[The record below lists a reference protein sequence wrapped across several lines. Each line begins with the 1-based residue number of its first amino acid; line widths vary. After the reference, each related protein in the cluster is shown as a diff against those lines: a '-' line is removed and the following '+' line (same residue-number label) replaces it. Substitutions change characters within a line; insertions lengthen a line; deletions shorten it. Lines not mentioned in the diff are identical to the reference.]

1 MKGIQGSQPRPRGRA
16 LAAVVL
22 VLGVLF
28 CAPLLAQVP
37 ALAGLRVL
45 PHADRESSFSGWTHE
60 GPVPA
65 TLNVPVELGD
75 DVFGATLQLQP
86 AKPGETYRVRVQ
98 YETSLALGAEGP
110 HLDLTDWK
118 HCTSAWQ
125 PAQPVDA
132 VSFVL
137 PIPTAEQHSC
147 FPAYTRAELDAAVRA
162 HAAKQGDPTIADGW
176 LPNLDKGDAVGAVT
190 PYVGISTVRVRVEVK
205 RKGAW
210 VAVTTV
216 AFELPMGC

>member
-1 MKGIQGSQPRPRGRA
+1 M
-16 LAAVVL
+16 
-22 VLGVLF
+22 
-28 CAPLLAQVP
+28 
-37 ALAGLRVL
+37 AGLRVL

-65 TLNVPVELGD
+65 TLTVPVELGD
-75 DVFGATLQLQP
+75 DVFGTTLQLQP
-86 AKPGETYRVRVQ
+86 ATAGETYRVRVQ

-110 HLDLTDWK
+110 HLDLIDWK

-125 PAQPVDA
+125 SAHAVDA

-137 PIPTAEQHSC
+137 PTPTAEQHSC

-162 HAAKQGDPTIADGW
+162 HGVKQGDPTLADGW
-176 LPNLDKGDAVGAVT
+176 LPNLDKGDAIGAVT

-216 AFELPMGC
+216 EFALPMGC

>member
-1 MKGIQGSQPRPRGRA
+1 MKGIQGSQPRRRARA

-22 VLGVLF
+22 LLGVLF
-28 CAPLLAQVP
+28 CAPSIAHAP
-37 ALAGLRVL
+37 ALVGLRVL

-65 TLNVPVELGD
+65 ALTVPVELGD
-75 DVFGATLQLQP
+75 DLFGTTLQLQP
-86 AKPGETYRVRVQ
+86 VKPGETYRVRVQ

-110 HLDLTDWK
+110 HLDLIDWK
-118 HCTSAWQ
+118 HCTSTWQ
-125 PAQPVDA
+125 PAQAVDA

-137 PIPTAEQHSC
+137 PTPTAEQHSC

-162 HAAKQGDPTIADGW
+162 HGVKQGDPTLAEGW
-176 LPNLDKGDAVGAVT
+176 LPNLDKSDAVGAVT

-216 AFELPMGC
+216 EFALPMGC

>member
-1 MKGIQGSQPRPRGRA
+1 MKGIQGSQLRRRARA

-22 VLGVLF
+22 LLGVLL
-28 CAPLLAQVP
+28 CAPSIAQAP

-45 PHADRESSFSGWTHE
+45 PHADRETSFSGWTHD

-65 TLNVPVELGD
+65 TLAVPVELGD
-75 DVFGATLQLQP
+75 DLFGTTLQLQP
-86 AKPGETYRVRVQ
+86 ATSGETYRVRVQ

-110 HLDLTDWK
+110 HLDLIDWK

-125 PAQPVDA
+125 PAHAVDA

-137 PIPTAEQHSC
+137 PTPTAEQHSC

-162 HAAKQGDPTIADGW
+162 HGVKQGDPTLADGW

-216 AFELPMGC
+216 EFALPMGC